1 MPASAQQRRAAF
13 GVVIFLSV
21 AFAIVIPFASIQ
33 VARID
38 AFIPVVQSII
48 CFADLITAVFLFA
61 QYSIQPQRAILALA
75 SGYIFSGLFAFLQTL
90 DFPGAYSATGLLSNG
105 LSGAAWLF
113 SFWHILF
120 PLAVI
125 AYVLLKDADE
135 SASWLVKLEPR
146 RVIATTIVCVLAVTA
161 GLAWLG
167 TAGSE
172 YLPSLFFDT
181 TRMTP
186 FLQDLAGAMWALN
199 AIALVLLFI
208 RRRTILDVWLIVT
221 VFASLPDCSLTFFY
235 TVVRY
240 SIGWYMARSYAL
252 IASCTVLVVLL
263 WEMTMLYA
271 RLASAIVLQ
280 RRERANR
287 LMSVDAATAAIAHE
301 IKQPLTAISAR
312 CSAALRW
319 LKRTPPNIEEAI
331 ACLTAMINASDRA
344 NEVIE
349 SIRGLFKPPLSKG
362 R

>member
-1 MPASAQQRRAAF
+1 MNKDTPRQLIHDEGNEVPPLIASIPASAQQRRAAF
-13 GVVIFLSV
+13 GVVILLSV
-21 AFAIVIPFASIQ
+21 AFAIAIPFASIQ
-33 VARID
+33 VGRID

-146 RVIATTIVCVLAVTA
+146 RVIATTIVCVLAMTA

-186 FLQDLAGAMWALN
+186 FLQYLAGAMWALN

-221 VFASLPDCSLTFFY
+221 VFASLPDCSLAFFY
-235 TVVRY
+235 DVVRY
-240 SIGWYMARSYAL
+240 SVGWYMARSYAL

-263 WEMTMLYA
+263 WETTMLYA
-271 RLASAIVLQ
+271 RLASAIILQ
-280 RRERANR
+280 RRERDNR

-301 IKQPLTAISAR
+301 IKQPLLQYRHAAR
-312 CSAALRW
+312 Q
-319 LKRTPPNIEEAI
+319 P
-331 ACLTAMINASDRA
+331 
-344 NEVIE
+344 
-349 SIRGLFKPPLSKG
+349 
-362 R
+362 